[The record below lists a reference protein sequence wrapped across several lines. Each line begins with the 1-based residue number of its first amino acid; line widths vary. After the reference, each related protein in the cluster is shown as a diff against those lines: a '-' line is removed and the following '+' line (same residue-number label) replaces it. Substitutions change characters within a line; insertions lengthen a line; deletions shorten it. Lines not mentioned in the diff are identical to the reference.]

1 MVTQDQFRVPSGVT
15 AVLLGMWDEGSKTLT
30 IRRPNGQ
37 TYKVPGTYITQ
48 GGNRVMGVETVGN
61 EVHVLTAPGTNP
73 RPSRRV
79 KFTDSGMY
87 KGSTGI

>member
-1 MVTQDQFRVPSGVT
+1 MAASVT
-15 AVLLGMWDEGSKTLT
+15 LLGMWDEGSKTLT

-37 TYKVPGTYITQ
+37 TYKVPGTSITQ
-48 GGNRVMGVETVGN
+48 GGHRVGVVTVGN
-61 EVHVLTAPGTNP
+61 EVHVLTAPGTNQ

>member
-15 AVLLGMWDEGSKTLT
+15 TMLLGMWDEGSKTLT

-48 GGNRVMGVETVGN
+48 GGYRVMGVETVGN

-73 RPSRRV
+73 RPSRRL
-79 KFTDSGMY
+79 KFTDSGTY
-87 KGSTGI
+87 KGSAGI